1 MDALLMSIGD
11 GGLAESLANI
21 LKGDVAELVAL
32 QWALNSIN
40 CEHALQSNP
49 QQRRDPIHNSFAI
62 QSITARVEVQTGE
75 LGAEKMD
82 FSSKLGL
89 EISFWQ

>member
-1 MDALLMSIGD
+1 VLDEAL
-11 GGLAESLANI
+11 I
-21 LKGDVAELVAL
+21 L
-32 QWALNSIN
+32 NN
-40 CEHALQSNP
+40 CSNP
-49 QQRRDPIHNSFAI
+49 MHNSVPI

-89 EISFWQ
+89 EKSFWQ